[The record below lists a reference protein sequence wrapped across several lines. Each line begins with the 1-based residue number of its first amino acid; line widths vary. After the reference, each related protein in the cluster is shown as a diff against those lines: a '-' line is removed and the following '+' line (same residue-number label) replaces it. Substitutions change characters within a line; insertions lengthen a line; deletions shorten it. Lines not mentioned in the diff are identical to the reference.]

1 MYRSLQVLLVEAAMQ
16 NLLLHHGKNY
26 YPFVPEYFKASANHV
41 LSGILPKWSHSP
53 FSSAHSSP
61 MMNLKDRWSQMWKI
75 NKWFSS
81 KAGICLVYWNDKFY
95 SIHFISFPCSTQ
107 SWSQVSSSYHN
118 SCKESSRG
126 RHPVTVF
133 VKDMSSRCHLVLF
146 HLISFWI
153 YWIHLRFWYEKRS

>member
-1 MYRSLQVLLVEAAMQ
+1 M
-16 NLLLHHGKNY
+16 GKNY
-26 YPFVPEYFKASANHV
+26 FPFVPEYFKASANHV

-107 SWSQVSSSYHN
+107 SWSQISSSYHN

-133 VKDMSSRCHLVLF
+133 VKDMSSHFVSFDFFLNILNSF
-146 HLISFWI
+146 EILIWKTLLTKSPI
-153 YWIHLRFWYEKRS
+153 